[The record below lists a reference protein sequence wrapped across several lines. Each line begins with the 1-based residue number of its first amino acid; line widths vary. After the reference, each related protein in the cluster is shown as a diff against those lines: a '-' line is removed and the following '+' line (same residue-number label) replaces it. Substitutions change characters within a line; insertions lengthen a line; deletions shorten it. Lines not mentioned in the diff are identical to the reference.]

1 MRLQVHIILA
11 VLAVGILASE
21 VDQRILK
28 NKSSSAG
35 TTYKCIY
42 KTATDNLPSKLSFDK
57 LWVINQP
64 RVLSN
69 NGGNTYLEHY
79 IHEGLL
85 QVADETGMDGSV
97 LLAVMMEQVRLQS
110 AQRLP

>member
-1 MRLQVHIILA
+1 MTLHAHIILA

-28 NKSSSAG
+28 TESSSAG

-42 KTATDNLPSKLSFDK
+42 ESTTDILASKLAFDK

-69 NGGNTYLEHY
+69 NGGDTYLEHY

-85 QVADETGMDGSV
+85 QVADETGMDGGV
-97 LLAVMMEQVRLQS
+97 LLAVMMEQVRVQS